1 MEIGDRIALA
11 LQALRQKAG
20 VDVRRPLLR
29 IDYRREAAA
38 APFRF
43 DMIGGKLHR
52 RGCTAISRSAHTALY
67 SIWEARPELPAVAC
81 EECRPAPEEAV
92 DMRQDAS
99 FDIIYGLLS
108 VVDQFGS
115 VLRERGR
122 EFRKSS
128 RGRRVAQD
136 LRQVFA
142 ALDETQQQAL
152 QLSITSL
159 DSLAKAIQRA
169 SQSLEQDNQLNGRGK
184 NGRPPARR
192 PGTSKKS

>member
-11 LQALRQKAG
+11 LQALARQPG

-43 DMIGGKLHR
+43 DMTGGKLHR
-52 RGCTAISRSAHTALY
+52 RGCSAISRTAHTALY

-81 EECRPAPEEAV
+81 EQCRPAPQEAV
-92 DMRQDAS
+92 DMSQDQS

-115 VLRERGR
+115 VLRDRGR
-122 EFRKSS
+122 EFRKSA
-128 RGRRVAQD
+128 RGRRVAKD
-136 LRQVFA
+136 LDQVVA
-142 ALDETQQQAL
+142 ALDDTQQQVL
-152 QLSITSL
+152 QLTIASL
-159 DSLAKAIQRA
+159 DSLVKAIQRG
-169 SQSLEQDNQLNGRGK
+169 SQSLEQEQQRNGRGK
-184 NGRPPARR
+184 NGRRPASAKER
-192 PGTSKKS
+192 